1 MKTKLTSTEVGHS
14 VIIKGGIFEERWYL
28 GVISRKLKHYV
39 EVSYHLGVKKFN
51 FNGWERGKD
60 SYWWI
65 TDHNEEDV
73 ARLKKRDF
81 EEDQRGM
88 LRSYL
93 EHYRVYDSIEAMDI
107 EDVQR
112 INKVLYC
119 VQNRISESE
128 TPLVNAVEEIKERV
142 EENHEKS

>member
-14 VIIKGGIFEERWYL
+14 VIIKGGIFEKEWYL
-28 GVISRKLKHYV
+28 GVISRKLKQYV
-39 EVSYHLGVKKFN
+39 EVKYHDGVKKFN
-51 FNGWERGKD
+51 FDGDERGKD

-81 EEDQRGM
+81 EKDERGK
-88 LRSYL
+88 LRRYLEPYRSY
-93 EHYRVYDSIEAMDI
+93 DSVEAMDI

-112 INKVLYC
+112 INQVLFY

-128 TPLVNAVEEIKERV
+128 THFVDAVEEIKKRI
-142 EENHEKS
+142 EENHG

>member
-14 VIIKGGIFEERWYL
+14 VIIKGGLFEEKWYT
-28 GVISRKLKHYV
+28 GVITRKLKKYL

-51 FNGWERGKD
+51 FSGDERGKD
-60 SYWWI
+60 NYWWI
-65 TDHNEEDV
+65 TDCTEEDV

-81 EEDQRGM
+81 EKDERGK
-88 LRSYL
+88 LRRYLEPYRSY
-93 EHYRVYDSIEAMDI
+93 DSVEAMDI

-112 INKVLYC
+112 INQVLFY

-128 TPLVNAVEEIKERV
+128 THFVDAVEEIKKRI
-142 EENHEKS
+142 EENHG